1 MEYERGYRDM
11 MGSSAR
17 NKSAD
22 RNLGSTD
29 EDFPVIAGR
38 KDSGKL
44 MHNIKNTSTRA
55 AGDVGRAGKGFF
67 AKLTRSGSATEKEAH
82 VEENYVFKVIN
93 LPLVEQTRITRI
105 TPRMENARDKTEFW
119 MPALPWRCIE

>member
-22 RNLGSTD
+22 RNVGASE
-29 EDFPVIAGR
+29 EDFSGQAER
-38 KDSGKL
+38 KEGGKL
-44 MHNIKNTSTRA
+44 LHNIKNTSTRA

-67 AKLTRSGSATEKEAH
+67 AKLTRSGSATEKEPH

-93 LPLVEQTRITRI
+93 LPLIEQTRITRI
-105 TPRMENARDKTEFW
+105 TSRMENARDKTEFW

>member
-11 MGSSAR
+11 MGSSMR

-22 RNLGSTD
+22 RTIGSHE
-29 EDFPVIAGR
+29 EDVPPPAVR

-44 MHNIKNTSTRA
+44 LHNIKHTGTKA

-67 AKLTRSGSATEKEAH
+67 SKLTRSGSATERDVHTEEQH
-82 VEENYVFKVIN
+82 VFTVIN
-93 LPLVEQTRITRI
+93 LPLVEQTRVTRI
-105 TPRMENARDKTEFW
+105 TARMELARDKTEFW